1 MKVDAIELRRVR
13 LPLVSP
19 WRTASSVETERDV
32 LLVRVAGRCD
42 DVPVE
47 GWGECGALSSPG
59 YSPEF
64 VDGAHDVV
72 RRFLAPLVL
81 GQEHT
86 ATELDGRFAAV
97 AGHPMAKSALATAVL
112 DAELRA
118 SSTSLASFLGAARD
132 RVPAGVAVGI
142 TEPIERLL
150 EVVGSYVGDG
160 YARVKLKIEPG
171 RDLKVV
177 EAVRERFPGFA
188 LQVDANAAYTAHD
201 LDTLVALDPFDLL
214 LVEQPFAA
222 DDLLLHAELARRV
235 RTPVC
240 LDESIVSAASAQVAI
255 ALGACSVVNIKAARV
270 GGYLEA
276 RRVHDVCA
284 AAEVPVWCGGMLE
297 TGIGRAANLALAAL
311 PGFTLPGD
319 LSASRRYYERD
330 LTEPFVLEAGT
341 VRVPEGPGI
350 GVTPLPDAL
359 AEFTTSV
366 ELLDARL

>member
-1 MKVDAIELRRVR
+1 MKVDTIELRRARV
-13 LPLVSP
+13 PLATP
-19 WRTASSVETERDV
+19 WRTSYGVDTERDV
-32 LLVRVAGRCD
+32 LLVRVVGVSAGGET
-42 DVPVE
+42 E
-47 GWGECGALSSPG
+47 GFGECGASSTPG
-59 YSPEF
+59 YSPEW
-64 VDGAHDVV
+64 VEGAHDVV

-86 ATELDGRFAAV
+86 AEELDTTFASI
-97 AGHPMAKSALATAVL
+97 AGHPMAKAALATAVL

-118 SSTSLASFLGAARD
+118 AETSLASYLGATRD

-142 TEPIERLL
+142 TEPVDALL
-150 EVVGSYVGDG
+150 DVVADHVDEG

-177 EAVRERFPGFA
+177 EAVRERFPDLA
-188 LQVDANAAYTAHD
+188 LQVDANGAYTARD
-201 LDTLVALDPFDLL
+201 LDTLVALDSFELR
-214 LVEQPFAA
+214 LVEQPFGR
-222 DDLLLHAELARRV
+222 DDLLLHAELARRA

-240 LDESIVSAASAQVAI
+240 LDESIGSAAAAQTAI
-255 ALGACSVVNIKAARV
+255 ALGACSVVNVKAARV

-276 RRVHDVCA
+276 RRVHDVCVA
-284 AAEVPVWCGGMLE
+284 AGVPVWCGGLLE

-330 LTEPFVLEAGT
+330 LTEPFVLDGGLLA
-341 VRVPEGPGI
+341 VPTGAGI
-350 GVTPLPDAL
+350 GVTPLADVL
-359 AEFTTSV
+359 DECTTSV